1 MMTEQFPIFLGRLS
15 RRWQRLLSEQIEGLD
30 ITRSRWMTLLFLQQV
45 GEGMTQREF
54 ADELA
59 NEQPT
64 LVRML
69 DNLELSGLVERRLS
83 EQDRR
88 VHHLY
93 LTPPG
98 HELMHHINTQ
108 ALALNDALFEGLSE
122 NDIARATQVIK
133 RVMENVEKQRSSQPT
148 TV

>member
-15 RRWQRLLSEQIEGLD
+15 RRWQRLLSQQVEGLD
-30 ITRSRWMTLLFLQQV
+30 ITRPRWMTLLFLQQI
-45 GEGMTQREF
+45 GEGVTQREF
-54 ADELA
+54 ADGIG

-69 DNLELSGLVERRLS
+69 DNLELHGLVERRLS

-88 VHHLY
+88 AHHLY

-98 HELMHHINTQ
+98 HELVRNINTQ
-108 ALALNDALFEGLSE
+108 ALALNDALFEGVSE
-122 NDIARATQVIK
+122 EDLTRATQVIN
-133 RVMENVEKQRSSQPT
+133 RVMENIGKV
-148 TV
+148 